1 MAASCRWRFLSSLTF
16 PLRSVLEAQ
25 GPTSLVHLGC
35 VPANAAWV
43 PWLQADRAW
52 HQASHLTAFARACPH
67 GSSCSGDLLLT
78 LTLTRG
84 SQSCSNH
91 STH

>member
-43 PWLQADRAW
+43 PWLQA
-52 HQASHLTAFARACPH
+52 SHLMAFARACPP